1 MRHGG
6 VALSEG
12 CQLGARGKAKVRK
25 AAPFSK
31 DRSGLEMRKRKQWG
45 ASWKETME
53 AARKRGNKDRAR
65 F

>member
-25 AAPFSK
+25 
-31 DRSGLEMRKRKQWG
+31 
-45 ASWKETME
+45 E
-53 AARKRGNKDRAR
+53 AAILERQVRPGNEEEEAMGGQLEGDYGSCKEERK
-65 F
+65 